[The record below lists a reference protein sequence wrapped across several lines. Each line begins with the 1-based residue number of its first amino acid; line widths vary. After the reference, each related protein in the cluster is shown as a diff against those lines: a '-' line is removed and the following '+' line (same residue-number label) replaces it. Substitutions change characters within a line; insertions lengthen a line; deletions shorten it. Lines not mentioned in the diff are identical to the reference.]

1 MESDLLRQGKE
12 EAEIASCL
20 ILRNL
25 YVFLFKQK
33 KKKKKIPE
41 GSFIE
46 ALPTAALIKIP

>member
-12 EAEIASCL
+12 EAEIAFCL

-33 KKKKKIPE
+33 KKKKIPE

-46 ALPTAALIKIP
+46 AVPTAALIKIP

>member
-12 EAEIASCL
+12 EAEIAFCL

-33 KKKKKIPE
+33 KKKIPE

-46 ALPTAALIKIP
+46 AVPTAALIKIP